1 MGSFSILTTEK
12 GTSAFTDAFTILTL
26 IALIALTPPASGL
39 TEPVN
44 ALTLSALFALVALTL
59 VFTEA
64 VTTLI
69 LNTLL
74 HWPTLKHRRTDND
87 LYWLLI
93 EFIHRIRRHL
103 PYVICEWTENI
114 HRMGAYQLNSLIS
127 SISLFKLISFQLYAV
142 RRWRIYFFAIIIQLK
157 SWLTY

>member
-26 IALIALTPPASGL
+26 IALTPPASVL

-44 ALTLSALFALVALTL
+44 ALTLSALFALVAPTL
-59 VFTEA
+59 VFTEP

-74 HWPTLKHRRTDND
+74 H
-87 LYWLLI
+87 
-93 EFIHRIRRHL
+93 
-103 PYVICEWTENI
+103 
-114 HRMGAYQLNSLIS
+114 
-127 SISLFKLISFQLYAV
+127 
-142 RRWRIYFFAIIIQLK
+142 
-157 SWLTY
+157 

>member
-1 MGSFSILTTEK
+1 
-12 GTSAFTDAFTILTL
+12 
-26 IALIALTPPASGL
+26 
-39 TEPVN
+39 VN